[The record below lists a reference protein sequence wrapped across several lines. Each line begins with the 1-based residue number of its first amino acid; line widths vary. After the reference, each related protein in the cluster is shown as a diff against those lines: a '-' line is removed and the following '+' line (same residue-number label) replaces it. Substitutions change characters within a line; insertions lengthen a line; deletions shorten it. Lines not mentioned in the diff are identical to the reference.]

1 MSFVMIY
8 RKELK
13 EKTLSQLKNNWGF
26 AILVCLI
33 YTIISGV
40 LDLNYTFEPN
50 INWIDFNLRLDF
62 ILIIVLGPLHLGLSK
77 FILNFIEDRSKSN
90 FKDLFYGF
98 FSINLFI
105 KSILIN
111 LIIVVGIYIGGIL
124 FIIPGIIW
132 ALMFSQTYFILVEN
146 TEIGVIEALKRSYKL
161 VDGFK
166 SDLFILE
173 LSFIGW
179 LIVCII
185 TLGIGFLWYTP
196 YYEITLGNF
205 YVKLKEIKSKVD

>member
-1 MSFVMIY
+1 MIY

-26 AILVCLI
+26 AILICLI

-62 ILIIVLGPLHLGLSK
+62 ILLIVLGPLQLGLSK
-77 FILNFIEDRSKSN
+77 FILNFIEDRSKAN

-111 LIIVVGIYIGGIL
+111 LTIVVGIYIGGIL

-132 ALMFSQTYFILVEN
+132 ALMFSQTYFILVDN

-166 SDLFILE
+166 SDLFLLE

-179 LIVCII
+179 LIVCIV

-205 YVKLKEIKSKVD
+205 YVKLKEIKSNVD

>member
-1 MSFVMIY
+1 MIY

-26 AILVCLI
+26 AILICLI

-62 ILIIVLGPLHLGLSK
+62 ILIILLGPLQLGLSK
-77 FILNFIEDRSKSN
+77 FILNFIEDRSKAN
-90 FKDLFYGF
+90 LKDLFYGF

-146 TEIGVIEALKRSYKL
+146 TEIGVIEALKRSYRL

-166 SDLFILE
+166 SDLFVLE

-205 YVKLKEIKSKVD
+205 YVKLKEIKVNVD

>member
-1 MSFVMIY
+1 MIY

-26 AILVCLI
+26 AILICLI

-62 ILIIVLGPLHLGLSK
+62 ILIILLGPLQLGLSK
-77 FILNFIEDRSKSN
+77 FILNFIEDRSKAN
-90 FKDLFYGF
+90 LKDLFYGF

-146 TEIGVIEALKRSYKL
+146 TEIGVSEALKRSYRL

-166 SDLFILE
+166 SDLFVLE

-205 YVKLKEIKSKVD
+205 YVKLKEIKVNVD

>member
-1 MSFVMIY
+1 MIY